1 MNTVYHLCS
10 VNRRYI
16 LSSSCTSIFVEYSL
30 REEWKRIF
38 TYGRKLCSHIHVLNY
53 CLYKVVMFFF
63 SFDPLMLIIFQ
74 DWFCSNEMN
83 GIFSLVCSWK
93 MVRLLGLIWYAFNLM
108 SLALLAYTY
117 EHSSARCPGLN
128 QTVNKNELLL
138 EVKYCNLF

>member
-30 REEWKRIF
+30 REEWKRIC

-63 SFDPLMLIIFQ
+63 LLIHLCLLFFKIDSVLIKWMEF
-74 DWFCSNEMN
+74 F
-83 GIFSLVCSWK
+83 LVCSWK